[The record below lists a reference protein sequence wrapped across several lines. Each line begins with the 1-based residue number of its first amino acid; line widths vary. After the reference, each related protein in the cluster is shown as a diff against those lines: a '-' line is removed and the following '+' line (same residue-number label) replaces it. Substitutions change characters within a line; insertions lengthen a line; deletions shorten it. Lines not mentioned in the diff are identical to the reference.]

1 MNTKNISFVA
11 VTCSFLL
18 ASGIQAAPGDLDV
31 TFGGTGIITTD
42 FFGDTDNATAVA
54 VQPDGKVVAA
64 GWVQSGPD
72 TTTADFAVAR
82 YLSDGTLDPEF
93 GTGGMVTCDFA
104 GSTDL
109 GHAVAIQSD
118 GKIIVAGEALSGA
131 QNSFALVRYND
142 DGSIDTTFGNEG
154 KVLTPFSDRDSR
166 AYEIVVQP
174 DQKIVVAATLFR
186 PRHHHWMTQIS
197 LSRDTTAMAVST
209 RALAREAWSPRI
221 SSLLSMGR
229 VLSSG
234 SRTVSSSQQ
243 APPAPCRI
251 RRGISRWHATISME
265 VWIRALGPM
274 AMAWSR
280 PTFPLT
286 PTAGNP

>member
-1 MNTKNISFVA
+1 MKTFPPRSAGLARAGGGIVRPQFLGSRPLYSLRSMNTKNISFVA
-11 VTCSFLL
+11 VTCSVLL
-18 ASGIQAAPGDLDV
+18 ASGIHAAPGDLDV

-142 DGSIDTTFGNEG
+142 DGSIDTTFGNDG

-174 DQKIVVAATLFR
+174 DQKIVVGGDSFQAPAPPLDDADF
-186 PRHHHWMTQIS
+186 
-197 LSRDTTAMAVST
+197 
-209 RALAREAWSPRI
+209 ALARYNSDGSLDSALARAAWSPRI
-221 SSLLSMGR
+221 SFLLSMGR
-229 VLSSG
+229 VLWSG
-234 SRTVSSSQQ
+234 SRTVS
-243 APPAPCRI
+243 
-251 RRGISRWHATISME
+251 
-265 VWIRALGPM
+265 
-274 AMAWSR
+274 
-280 PTFPLT
+280 
-286 PTAGNP
+286 